1 MQSVESVVEQKGK
14 LRELSCG
21 QMCGLEKLVGI
32 IGTHVEMEVER
43 RLSEMRLA
51 SAGRKL
57 RS

>member
-1 MQSVESVVEQKGK
+1 VEQKGK

-21 QMCGLEKLVGI
+21 QTCGLEKLVGI
-32 IGTHVEMEVER
+32 ISTHVEMEVER
-43 RLSEMRLA
+43 RLSETRLA